1 IVAALGDIYEKM
13 SENLGAKLS
22 ATKVTTTVSTSGP
35 VTSTTTAST
44 SGPVTSTA
52 TTSTSGPVISTTTV
66 STSGP
71 VTSTT
76 TSSSSGQCSDDF
88 CVADRTTFPNLLP
101 AGQITTESF
110 SFTDYGAWYLAGYSS
125 DDGIRMLWRLHC
137 NQWLPVAEK
146 TISNIEVS
154 GNDIFVFGISEGD
167 VGVFYPKNNN
177 AYRIIAQAD
186 PSKEYTGVTFDQ
198 HSNIL
203 YVTEKATGQIARFT
217 GHYYGFN

>member
-1 IVAALGDIYEKM
+1 
-13 SENLGAKLS
+13 
-22 ATKVTTTVSTSGP
+22 
-35 VTSTTTAST
+35 
-44 SGPVTSTA
+44 
-52 TTSTSGPVISTTTV
+52 
-66 STSGP
+66 
-71 VTSTT
+71 
-76 TSSSSGQCSDDF
+76 
-88 CVADRTTFPNLLP
+88 
-101 AGQITTESF
+101 
-110 SFTDYGAWYLAGYSS
+110 
-125 DDGIRMLWRLHC
+125 MLWRLQC

-146 TISNIEVS
+146 TISNIEAS
-154 GNDIFVFGISEGD
+154 GNDMFVFGISEGD